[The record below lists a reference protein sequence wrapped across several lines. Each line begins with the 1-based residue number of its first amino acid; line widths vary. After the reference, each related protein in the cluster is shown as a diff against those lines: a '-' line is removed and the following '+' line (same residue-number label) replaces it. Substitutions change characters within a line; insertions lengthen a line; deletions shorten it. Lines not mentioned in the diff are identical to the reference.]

1 MNSPSSQPF
10 DPASAHHGNQARR
23 PFIVAMILIAGLLF
37 IATEV
42 LLYYRWATMT
52 EPTCVLIVETAGPLK
67 GAQVV
72 VDGIMLA
79 QPHKVTV
86 GEKDRYS
93 LPFYVEPGRYTV
105 KVTQNDQV
113 LFERDVDVSNKERG
127 KKFDLTKLQPAAT
140 QRATTQLSFP

>member
-1 MNSPSSQPF
+1 MTSTPTTPTDLTATRPKKHGRGPF
-10 DPASAHHGNQARR
+10 VIS
-23 PFIVAMILIAGLLF
+23 MILVAGLLF

-67 GAQVV
+67 GAQVM
-72 VDGIMLA
+72 VDGITLA

-86 GEKDRYS
+86 GEDDRYA

-105 KVTQNDQV
+105 KVTQNDQI
-113 LFERDVDVSNKERG
+113 LFEREVEVSNKERG
-127 KKFDLTKLQPAAT
+127 KKFDLTKLPPAAT
-140 QRATTQLSFP
+140 QQTTPQLTFP